1 MTLAAG
7 LRLAKAVCNLPALL
21 EYLGFNALALQPH
34 FANSLGVMKFIFKLL
49 GNDPRYERWRWQM
62 FALTWLGYAGLY
74 LTRKS
79 FSIAKTGIGEGTEVG
94 LLDSQMAWID
104 FGYLMAY
111 AIGQFIWGITADR
124 IGTRKV
130 ILSGMLVSILSGV
143 AMGVSTLPLALA
155 ALPLLHS
162 GPPHWP
168 SSAPHA

>member
-1 MTLAAG
+1 
-7 LRLAKAVCNLPALL
+7 
-21 EYLGFNALALQPH
+21 
-34 FANSLGVMKFIFKLL
+34 MKFIFKLL

-79 FSIAKTGIGEGTEVG
+79 FSIAKTGIGEGTEMG

-124 IGTRKV
+124 IGHPESDPERHAGFDFV
-130 ILSGMLVSILSGV
+130 RGGDGSLH
-143 AMGVSTLPLALA
+143 A
-155 ALPLLHS
+155 APGGWVCFS
-162 GPPHWP
+162 SSRACASPPVGRR
-168 SSAPHA
+168 